1 MRKTPIRLNF
11 FHAIPLL
18 FIICMVLF
26 FPFRHRIEFN
36 PDEGLNA
43 MKAMMNMRGYQL
55 YSEIW
60 NDQPPFF
67 TMLMTLW
74 FRVFGLSITAGREL
88 VLLFSATLLWL
99 ATQYLRQFWESLH
112 AYIGFLIMIF
122 LPLYLDLSVSIMIG
136 LPAIALALLSFF
148 GLSYWQKFGGNRW
161 LILSA
166 CALGLS
172 IMVKLFTAILTPV
185 FLLGILLTGWLRYRQ
200 ERDWIKACKPS
211 LIWLTVFLV
220 TVSSILILVV
230 KPANIAQLFEVHLNA
245 ADAPNLSRYVELQP
259 LIFVSRL
266 KASSPVLI
274 LAFIGGIS
282 AFRSRSWTAMY
293 LVAWVAVGS
302 SLLWVNVPFW
312 DHHQLLITV
321 PSAILAAIAIG
332 DGYAELRKGPRSQ
345 ETSGFGIILGEL
357 SLILIITYMVTR
369 LAPTIEQLDFNLPN
383 LRDQSVENSVEQDI
397 LDLIRDHAQATNW
410 VYTDS
415 PMFAFRAQ
423 LPVPPQLAVISKKRL
438 ATGALTEKQIL
449 QILEEYKPELALT
462 GRFDLPMVS
471 GYFVERDYSRIFTK
485 EEYQLYVHQDILQNA
500 TSPTGA
506 SSQE

>member
-1 MRKTPIRLNF
+1 
-11 FHAIPLL
+11 
-18 FIICMVLF
+18 
-26 FPFRHRIEFN
+26 
-36 PDEGLNA
+36 
-43 MKAMMNMRGYQL
+43 
-55 YSEIW
+55 
-60 NDQPPFF
+60 
-67 TMLMTLW
+67 
-74 FRVFGLSITAGREL
+74 
-88 VLLFSATLLWL
+88 
-99 ATQYLRQFWESLH
+99 
-112 AYIGFLIMIF
+112 
-122 LPLYLDLSVSIMIG
+122 
-136 LPAIALALLSFF
+136 
-148 GLSYWQKFGGNRW
+148 
-161 LILSA
+161 
-166 CALGLS
+166 
-172 IMVKLFTAILTPV
+172 
-185 FLLGILLTGWLRYRQ
+185 
-200 ERDWIKACKPS
+200 
-211 LIWLTVFLV
+211 
-220 TVSSILILVV
+220 
-230 KPANIAQLFEVHLNA
+230 
-245 ADAPNLSRYVELQP
+245 
-259 LIFVSRL
+259 
-266 KASSPVLI
+266 
-274 LAFIGGIS
+274 
-282 AFRSRSWTAMY
+282 MY
-293 LVAWVAVGS
+293 LVAWVAAGS

-438 ATGALTEKQIL
+438 ATGALTEEQIL
-449 QILEEYKPELALT
+449 QILEEYKPEQALT

-471 GYFVERDYSRIFTK
+471 EYFVERDYSRIFTK

-500 TSPTGA
+500 VSPTGA